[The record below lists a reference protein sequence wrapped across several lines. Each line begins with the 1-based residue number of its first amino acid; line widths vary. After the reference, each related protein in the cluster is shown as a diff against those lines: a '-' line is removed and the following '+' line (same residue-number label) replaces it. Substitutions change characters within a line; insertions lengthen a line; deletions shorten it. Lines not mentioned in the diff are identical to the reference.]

1 MIRHYFLTAW
11 RNLAR
16 NKAFS
21 AINIFGLAL
30 GLACSLLLFLWA
42 LDERSMDSFHTNQK
56 DLYTVY
62 ERVFEEGN
70 VQAGPWTPGL
80 LARELKRKIP
90 EIKYATGYFQRDGEE
105 AVLSVGLKDL
115 SLAGAYADSDFFKM
129 FSYPLLEGTP
139 ATALSRPD
147 DIALSRNTAES
158 LFGTTSAAYGKAVRV
173 NQGREFRVAAIYE
186 DLTPQSSRQFAFL
199 LNYPTILTNVSW
211 LNEWIY
217 RSPHTYIQLQPNA
230 NPARVEAKI
239 KNFITPYLRDDGK
252 GYHLELGLQP
262 YAAMYLN
269 SNYKNGYPE
278 GGRIEYV
285 RLFTLVAVFILLIAC
300 INFMNLA
307 TARAVKRAKEVGI
320 RKAVG
325 ALRLPL
331 ITQFLGEAMLLT
343 FFAVATALLLV
354 LLLLPAFNNLT
365 EKHIVLPWRTPA
377 FWLDIVSLW
386 MVTGFVAGSYPAL
399 FLSSLRPVKVL
410 KGILKF
416 SPNAVFFRKGL
427 VIFQFVLSIV
437 LITGTIVIAQ
447 QIRYV
452 RNKNLGY
459 DKDNLV
465 YIPFQGDLVGKY
477 ETFKQELSRL
487 PGIAAVTRSTN
498 APSHI
503 GTHFYDLDWEG
514 KDPAARVVGIHNG
527 IGYDYLD
534 MMKIPVLEGR
544 GFSRNYP
551 TDSSTVLINETA
563 AKLIGYKDPIGKW
576 ITFFQQR
583 KTIIGVV
590 KDFHLRSLHDPI
602 QPLVL
607 YLAENTDWG
616 NTLVKI
622 EPGRTPQALAGME
635 KLFKQLEPGFPF
647 RYYFSDEQYQR
658 LYASEQTVSRISDLF
673 SFLAITISC
682 LGLLGLTMFTVEQ
695 RRKEIGVRKVI
706 GARVTDIVALLST
719 DIIRLVLA
727 AALVATPLAWFL
739 MDKWLQGFAYRIT
752 INAWIFLAAA
762 LAALFIALL
771 TISYQAVRAALANPV
786 NSLRSE

>member
-1 MIRHYFLTAW
+1 MLRHYLLTAW
-11 RNLAR
+11 RNLLR

-42 LDERSMDSFHTNQK
+42 LDERSMDGFHANQK
-56 DLYTVY
+56 DLYDVY
-62 ERVFEEGN
+62 ERVFEEGK
-70 VQAGPWTPGL
+70 VQAGPLTPGL
-80 LARELKRKIP
+80 LARELKRKVP
-90 EIKYATGYFQRDGEE
+90 EIKYATGFFLRNGREDL
-105 AVLSVGLKDL
+105 LSVGLKNL

-129 FSYPLLEGTP
+129 FSYPLLEGT
-139 ATALSRPD
+139 AASALAAPN

-158 LFGTTSAAYGKAVRV
+158 LFGSANAAFGKAVRV
-173 NQGREFRVAAIYE
+173 NQGREFRVTAVYE
-186 DLTPQSSRQFAFL
+186 NLSPQSSRPFAFL
-199 LNYPTILTNVSW
+199 LNYPTLLSDIDW
-211 LNEWIY
+211 LKEFIY
-217 RSPHTYIQLQPNA
+217 REPHTYIQLQPNA
-230 NPARVEAKI
+230 DPARVEAKI
-239 KNFITPYLRDDGK
+239 KDFITPYLRDDGK
-252 GYHLELGLQP
+252 GYRTELGLQP
-262 YAAMYLN
+262 YSSMYLN
-269 SNYKNGYPE
+269 SNYKNGYPQ

-285 RLFTLVAVFILLIAC
+285 RLFTVVAVFILLIAC

-320 RKAVG
+320 RKAAG
-325 ALRLPL
+325 ALRFPL
-331 ITQFLGEAMLLT
+331 ISQFLGEAMLLT
-343 FFAVATALLLV
+343 CFAVAAALVLV
-354 LLLLPAFNNLT
+354 LLLLPAFNDLT
-365 EKHIVLPWRTPA
+365 GKQILFPIASPG
-377 FWLDIVSLW
+377 FWIGITSLLIA
-386 MVTGFVAGSYPAL
+386 TGFVAGSYPAL

-410 KGILKF
+410 KGVLKF
-416 SPNAVFFRKGL
+416 SPGAVLFRKGL
-427 VIFQFVLSIV
+427 VVFQFILSIV

-447 QIRYV
+447 QVRYV

-465 YIPFQGDLVGKY
+465 YIPFQGDLIDKY
-477 ETFKQELSRL
+477 KTFKQELSLL

-503 GTHFYDLDWEG
+503 NTHFYDLAWEG
-514 KDPAARVVGIHNG
+514 KNPGSRVIALHNG

-534 MMKIPVLEGR
+534 IMKIPVLEGR
-544 GFSRNYP
+544 GFSRSYP
-551 TDSSTVLINETA
+551 TDSSAVLINETA
-563 AKLIGYKDPIGKW
+563 AKLIGYKDPVGKW

-602 QPLVL
+602 EPLVL

-616 NTLVKI
+616 YTLAKI
-622 EPGRTPQALAGME
+622 EPGRTPLALAGME
-635 KLFKQLEPGFPF
+635 KIFKQLEPGFPF

-658 LYASEQTVSRISDLF
+658 LYASDQTVSRISDIF

-682 LGLLGLTMFTVEQ
+682 LGLLGLTIFTAEQ

-706 GARVTDIVALLST
+706 GARVADIVALLSS

-727 AALVATPLAWFL
+727 ASLIATPFAWFL

-752 INAWIFLAAA
+752 ISAWIFIAST
-762 LAALFIALL
+762 LAALLIALL
-771 TISYQAVRAALANPV
+771 TISYQALRAALANPV
-786 NSLRSE
+786 KALRSE